1 MLFLKQMENQ
11 DRKREVII
19 EAAIKRFAHF
29 GLAKTT
35 MTEIASDLSLSK
47 ALLYYYFPDK
57 INLYAA
63 VLDHL
68 VKLIGEEI
76 RLGLTPINNSVE
88 ALNFYLTQRHHF
100 LKKYANVFESVRT
113 TEIPQQL
120 MEVLEKAKQTE
131 IEQISIAVQK
141 QKELSIDATEAAGL
155 LFDAFIG
162 MRIPVFHSKKT
173 FQLDPEIFESLLER
187 QKKLG
192 EIFLKGLSL

>member
-1 MLFLKQMENQ
+1 MENQ

-76 RLGLTPINNSVE
+76 RSGLTPINNSVE
-88 ALNFYLTQRHHF
+88 ALNFYLTQRHNF

-120 MEVLEKAKQTE
+120 LEVLEKAKQTE

-141 QKELSIDATEAAGL
+141 QELSIEAAEAAGL

-173 FQLDPEIFESLLER
+173 FQLDPEVFETLLER

>member
-1 MLFLKQMENQ
+1 MLFLVRMENQ

-68 VKLIGEEI
+68 VKHIGEEI

-88 ALNFYLTQRHHF
+88 ALNFYLTQRHQF

-120 MEVLEKAKQTE
+120 IEVLEKAKQTE
-131 IEQISIAVQK
+131 IEQISLAVQK
-141 QKELSIDATEAAGL
+141 QQELSIDATEAAGL

>member
-1 MLFLKQMENQ
+1 MENQ

-68 VKLIGEEI
+68 VKHIGEEI

-88 ALNFYLTQRHHF
+88 ALNFYLTQRHQF

-120 MEVLEKAKQTE
+120 IEVLEKAKQTE
-131 IEQISIAVQK
+131 IEQISLAVQK
-141 QKELSIDATEAAGL
+141 QQELSIDATEAAGL

>member
-1 MLFLKQMENQ
+1 MENQ

-76 RLGLTPINNSVE
+76 RLGLSLIDNSVE
-88 ALNFYLTQRHHF
+88 ALNFYLSQRHDF

-120 MEVLEKAKQTE
+120 IEVLEKAKQTE
-131 IEQISIAVQK
+131 IEQISLAVQK
-141 QKELSIDATEAAGL
+141 QQGLSIEAPEAATL

-173 FQLDPEIFESLLER
+173 FQLDPEVFETLLER

-192 EIFLKGLSL
+192 AIFLKGLSL